1 MQPIRLRMCLTKGE
15 EIRFVSHLEYAKAL
29 ERALRRAKLPA
40 AYSEG
45 FNPHMK
51 LSLASALAVGTTSR
65 GECAEV
71 ELTEKR
77 PLEELMNALSATLP
91 PGMKLL
97 KGIVVEGPAPK
108 LMAIVAGAAYQV
120 RMPFNGAFASLKQ
133 LAVEFL
139 ALPSLPYEKKSLK
152 GKATKILDLRVLIRD
167 LSVSADEAGVVVINM
182 KMAMPPEGT
191 IKPLE
196 ALKALQ
202 QQLHWPLDLERAL
215 VERLALYENQ
225 SNEWRPVLGG

>member
-1 MQPIRLRMCLTKGE
+1 MQPIRFRMCLTKGE

-29 ERALRRAKLPA
+29 ERALRRAKVPA

-71 ELTEKR
+71 ELTETR
-77 PLEELMNALSATLP
+77 ILEDLMSALSVSLP
-91 PGMKLL
+91 PGMKLI
-97 KGIVVEGPAPK
+97 KGLVVEGPAPK
-108 LMAIVAGAAYQV
+108 LMAIVAGAAYQIRV
-120 RMPFNGAFASLKQ
+120 PFHGDLAILEQ
-133 LAVEFL
+133 LATTFL
-139 ALPSLPYEKKSLK
+139 ALSSFAYEKKSLK
-152 GKATKILDLRVLIRD
+152 GKAAKTLDLRALIRD
-167 LSVSADEAGVVVINM
+167 IAVSSDKSGVAVIDM
-182 KMAMPPEGT
+182 KMAMPPDGT

-196 ALKALQ
+196 ALKVLQ
-202 QQLHWPLDLERAL
+202 QQLQWPLELERAL
-215 VERLALYENQ
+215 VERLSLYENQ